1 MDSRQL
7 QCFIAAAKEK
17 SIIKA
22 ADYLPLTPSAI
33 AKKIIALEEEL
44 GVALFERLARGV
56 RLTPAGEVWLEHA
69 HQLLDEI
76 AQASNDARRAAQEF
90 PLRRLDIGIPASNL
104 IGVAAL
110 DRILAIFSAN
120 NPNVD
125 IVIHKMLLRQQ
136 QLDALRQGIIL
147 AAFNTS
153 FQDAPDLVIDTF
165 AQKNIQLVTSTD
177 HPLANHCAVH
187 IEKLRDLS
195 IIGFKEALQGSI
207 PSKNSF
213 ATAFKIHNIHPKI
226 EHTSSDVFAH
236 LGLSACG
243 QGVALLSPILQ
254 TLRFPG
260 VKFIPLLSDL
270 PLTVQYQCAY
280 LKKPS
285 SPLLKELIRSIQFYR
300 DQENPNASGS

>member
-1 MDSRQL
+1 
-7 QCFIAAAKEK
+7 
-17 SIIKA
+17 
-22 ADYLPLTPSAI
+22 
-33 AKKIIALEEEL
+33 
-44 GVALFERLARGV
+44 
-56 RLTPAGEVWLEHA
+56 
-69 HQLLDEI
+69 
-76 AQASNDARRAAQEF
+76 
-90 PLRRLDIGIPASNL
+90 
-104 IGVAAL
+104 
-110 DRILAIFSAN
+110 
-120 NPNVD
+120 
-125 IVIHKMLLRQQ
+125 MLLRQQ

-165 AQKNIQLVTSTD
+165 AQKNIQLVAKYRPPPCKSLRSAYREAEISLLLD
-177 HPLANHCAVH
+177 SKKPFKDQYHPRIH
-187 IEKLRDLS
+187 
-195 IIGFKEALQGSI
+195 LQQR
-207 PSKNSF
+207 SKF
-213 ATAFKIHNIHPKI
+213 TNIHPKI

-270 PLTVQYQCAY
+270 PLYSQYQCAY

-300 DQENPNASGS
+300 DQENPNTSGS